1 MDEDRARRE
10 RIEKYDRGA
19 GSYSS
24 GFVDPA
30 SIARRQVELLTGWGA
45 AVPAGASILELGCAD
60 GMITETLVAAG
71 FSVTAVDFSPG
82 MIGEARRRLER
93 AGLEAAFL
101 VADVNELD
109 PAEDVDVVLGLMR
122 TFFSYTTDPAEVLTR
137 LARRVRRKL
146 LVDFNPRTHPVSDA
160 VGTMRAAGL
169 GSVAWRPFFV
179 PAHRRVA
186 RPTLAALRVAERL
199 PPARGLILRR
209 AFNAVVKGER

>member
-1 MDEDRARRE
+1 MDDGRARRE

-19 GSYSS
+19 ETYSS

-30 SIARRQVELLTGWGA
+30 SIARRQVELLTRWGA
-45 AVPAGASILELGCAD
+45 AVPSGASVLELGCAD

-71 FSVTAVDFSPG
+71 FAVTAVDFSPG
-82 MIGEARRRLER
+82 MIAEARRRLER
-93 AGLEAAFL
+93 AGLEAVL
-101 VADVNELD
+101 RVADVNELE
-109 PAEDVDVVLGLMR
+109 PTEDYDVVLGLMR
-122 TFFSYTTDPAEVLTR
+122 TFFSYATDPADVLTR
-137 LARRVRRKL
+137 LARRARRKV
-146 LVDFNPRTHPVSDA
+146 LVDFNPRTHPVA
-160 VGTMRAAGL
+160 EATRAMRAAGL

-186 RPTLAALRVAERL
+186 PPTRLALRVAEHV